1 MRTTIT
7 ALDMFAYDLALAT
20 LVTVGRAF
28 VFTRALVRSYVH
40 ADNIARDTAGWES
53 GS

>member
-1 MRTTIT
+1 MRTTLT
-7 ALDMFAYDLALAT
+7 ALDVLAFDLVIGT
-20 LVTVGRAF
+20 LTRAGRAF
-28 VFTRALVRSYVH
+28 VFARALVRSYVH